1 MDGCH
6 LKGPF
11 SGITL
16 VAISLDANLQFFP
29 LAYTIVEIEDK
40 HTWIW
45 FMRML
50 RDALGHDLLVRPW
63 VIILDRQK
71 VM

>member
-29 LAYTIVEIEDK
+29 LAYVIVEIEDK
-40 HTWIW
+40 HTWTW
-45 FMRML
+45 FIRML
-50 RDALGHDLLVRPW
+50 RDFLGHDLLVRPW
-63 VIILDRQK
+63 VIISDKQK

>member
-11 SGITL
+11 GGIAL

-29 LAYTIVEIEDK
+29 IGDK
-40 HTWIW
+40 HTWAW
-45 FMRML
+45 FIRML
-50 RDALGHDLLVRPW
+50 RDMICKSDLGLLFM
-63 VIILDRQK
+63 IDRR
-71 VM
+71 